1 MSEATQNRNRAS
13 AREYRLDE
21 LEREQD
27 RLAKQLYRM
36 ALRHEDVRQELKDSR
51 KETREHFDKLEDL
64 LHSRFFWL
72 TFAVLAGLCVLAVLV
87 VDFRMDLAQV
97 LETMLD
103 SL

>member
-1 MSEATQNRNRAS
+1 MSEATRNRNRAS

-36 ALRHEDVRQELKDSR
+36 ALRHEDVRQELKDIR
-51 KETREHFDKLEDL
+51 KETKEHFDNLGDL

-72 TFAVLAGLCVLAVLV
+72 ILALLGGFCILGILF
-87 VDFRMDLAQV
+87 VDFRMDLAQ
-97 LETMLD
+97 LLGT
-103 SL
+103 

>member
-1 MSEATQNRNRAS
+1 MNRATRS
-13 AREYRLDE
+13 REVQEYRLDE

-51 KETREHFDKLEDL
+51 KETKEHFDNLGDF

-72 TFAVLAGLCVLAVLV
+72 MLALLGGLCILGILF
-87 VDFRMDLAQV
+87 VDFRMDLAQ
-97 LETMLD
+97 LLGP
-103 SL
+103 